1 MEREV
6 TYMNSIGIMTMPTD
20 FRYRDVFERGKPQH
34 DRLDMFRVRHPSM
47 EPGRRAKIF
56 SPFDALKGFSE
67 AIASKGLQYRGR
79 IELGEEDR
87 RKIDRRLHI
96 LKGLTF
102 NSRMARANRVQVTV
116 TFYVPCVDEN
126 HEAYG
131 LYGRYQT
138 LTGIC
143 WNVDELYRTILIDRT
158 RIEFD
163 DILRIENS
171 EGVFLKDWDT
181 YCEV

>member
-1 MEREV
+1 M
-6 TYMNSIGIMTMPTD
+6 
-20 FRYRDVFERGKPQH
+20 
-34 DRLDMFRVRHPSM
+34 
-47 EPGRRAKIF
+47 
-56 SPFDALKGFSE
+56 KGFSE

>member
-1 MEREV
+1 
-6 TYMNSIGIMTMPTD
+6 MNSIGIMTMPTD

-87 RKIDRRLHI
+87 RKVDRRLHI

>member
-1 MEREV
+1 
-6 TYMNSIGIMTMPTD
+6 
-20 FRYRDVFERGKPQH
+20 
-34 DRLDMFRVRHPSM
+34 M

>member
-1 MEREV
+1 
-6 TYMNSIGIMTMPTD
+6 MNSIGIMTMPTD

-116 TFYVPCVDEN
+116 TFYVPCLDEN

-143 WNVDELYRTILIDRT
+143 WNVDELFRTILIDRT

>member
-1 MEREV
+1 MD
-6 TYMNSIGIMTMPTD
+6 SIGIMTMPAD
-20 FRYRDVFERGKPQH
+20 FRYRDVFARGKPQH
-34 DRLDMFRVRHPSM
+34 DRLDLFRVRHPSM

-67 AIASKGLQYRGR
+67 AIASKGVQYSGR
-79 IELGEEDR
+79 IELGED
-87 RKIDRRLHI
+87 DRRLHI

-102 NSRMARANRVQVTV
+102 NSRMARENRVQVTV
-116 TFYVPCVDEN
+116 TFYVPCEDEN